1 MYGSVRSQL
10 MHVSVQKSTSTMWPR
25 SSAGPSGSELS
36 HPVAPLSEGMR
47 RRSNT
52 VI

>member
-1 MYGSVRSQL
+1 MSANQVGRPPDPDRLFGSGTL
-10 MHVSVQKSTSTMWPR
+10 
-25 SSAGPSGSELS
+25 SSAGPGGSELN

-52 VI
+52 VA